1 MRAPIRDFV
10 ESYGQ
15 SCAHRLHMPGHKGRG
30 PLGCEA
36 SDLTEVA
43 GADDL
48 ACPEGVI
55 LESEE
60 NTTGLFGS
68 RHTFYSTGG
77 SSQCVKAMLHLAY
90 IFRPEGAG
98 RRVIAARNAHKS
110 FLHGCALLGLEP
122 AWLYPDAPSPLCSC
136 PVSPEALGRALETG
150 ERPIAVYITSPDYLG
165 GVQDIPAL
173 AEVCHRHGV
182 PLLVDNAHGAYLK
195 FLSPSGH
202 PLDLGADMCC
212 DSAHKTLPVLTGG
225 AYLHV
230 AGGAMAAYEAEA
242 RHSLAVFGSSS
253 PSYLILQSLDM
264 CSARLAGGYPGQIRK
279 TAAEVT
285 RLAAELG
292 TAPAEG
298 DPLKLAVPAYE
309 FGRTGRELAG
319 LLREQRAEPEY
330 ADEDWLVLMFTP
342 EVDPG
347 AFDAVRRALSGL
359 VRGKALR
366 PQALPGPGERV
377 LSPREALLSRRVS
390 VPVRESAG
398 RVCAE
403 AAVSCPPAIPIA
415 VCGERISPEAAA
427 LMEKLGVCAVSVVE
441 GLE

>member
-1 MRAPIRDFV
+1 MSTPICDFV
-10 ESYGQ
+10 RDY
-15 SCAHRLHMPGHKGRG
+15 CATVALRLHMPGHKGHG
-30 PLGCEA
+30 EFGCEA
-36 SDLTEVA
+36 LDITEVA

-60 NTTGLFGS
+60 NTTELFGS
-68 RHTFYSTGG
+68 RHTFYSAGG

-90 IFRPEGAG
+90 IYRPEGAAN
-98 RRVIAARNAHKS
+98 RILAARNAHKS

-122 AWLYPDAPSPLCSC
+122 VWLHPDEPSPLCSC
-136 PVSPEALGRALETG
+136 PVSPEALGRALDAG
-150 ERPIAVYITSPDYLG
+150 ERPCAVYITSPDYLG

-173 AEVCHRHGV
+173 AKVCHARGV

-195 FLSPSGH
+195 FLSPSQH

-230 AGGAMAAYEAEA
+230 AKGAVAPYEAEA
-242 RHSLAVFGSSS
+242 RHSLSVFGSSS
-253 PSYLILQSLDM
+253 PSYLILQSLDL
-264 CSARLAGGYPGQIRK
+264 CADRLDKDYPALIRETARRV
-279 TAAEVT
+279 AALS
-285 RLAAELG
+285 RELG
-292 TAPAEG
+292 LTPPEG
-298 DPLKLAVPAYE
+298 DPLKLALPAAY
-309 FGRTGRELAG
+309 FDCTGPELASC
-319 LLREQRAEPEY
+319 LRDWRSEAEY
-330 ADEDWLVLMFTP
+330 VDADWVVLMFTP
-342 EVDPG
+342 GLDEG
-347 AFDAVRRALSGL
+347 AYDTVRCALPRPRP
-359 VRGKALR
+359 VPRR
-366 PQALPGPGERV
+366 PQSLPEPGERV

-390 VPVRESAG
+390 VPVSEAVG

-415 VCGERISPEAAA
+415 VCGERITSEAAA
-427 LMEKLGVCAVSVVE
+427 LMEKLGVTQISVVG